1 MDADIYRS
9 LTNPRKFVVVPAGL
23 APTAI
28 PIPDAD
34 LANLEAVRL
43 RCRFDADLLPGRP
56 DAAVIAREIESQGF
70 AVFCKP

>member
-56 DAAVIAREIESQGF
+56 DAASIAREIESQGF